1 MANPFYNVS
10 GNPATGSEG
19 LSTLMRGEFLSIQAA
34 FEVMPR
40 ITTTG
45 LFDTVFNQLGSF
57 TFTLPS
63 APGMIALTA
72 DVAAETSRATAAEAV
87 NAAAITAE
95 TTRAGA
101 AESVNAAAISAETTA
116 RTAAVAGEASR
127 ATAAEAV
134 NAAAITAEATARA
147 AGDAAEVTAR
157 NAAITVETNRAAAA
171 EAANATAITAEAT
184 ARANG
189 DTAEA
194 NARVAGIAAEAN
206 RANAALAPYATW
218 AATSAAIAATYQP
231 LSPSAPYVKNT
242 FGTNAISLGFLGGQ
256 LVAAVDTTGFGQ
268 VPTQVAP
275 GNFPRN
281 GDNASF
287 ANLNATGNLTASG
300 PVYAGAA
307 VTNFAL
313 FMAGDV
319 ANRFINWTN
328 DGWKFVYNTAAGTLT
343 QFNNIG
349 QSRFSVDAGGNL
361 FVPGT
366 VTASNVSD
374 FRTKRNVTPYRRGLE
389 AIIALQPVS
398 YEYNGTGGTT
408 DTGKTRWGV
417 IAQQALPY
425 LPECVYPTPEPAS
438 DPTREDEAVKMRFS
452 GQLSFDEQPLLYAMI
467 NAFQDVVAELQA
479 AKARLSAL
487 EAR

>member
-10 GNPATGSEG
+10 GNPATGAEG

-34 FEVMPR
+34 FDSMPR

-45 LFDTVFNQLGSF
+45 LFDTVFNQLGSY
-57 TFTLPS
+57 TFTLPA
-63 APGMIALTA
+63 APGMLALTT
-72 DVAAETSRATAAEAV
+72 DVAAETARATAAEGV
-87 NAAAITAE
+87 NATAINTE
-95 TTRAGA
+95 RTRALA
-101 AESVNAAAISAETTA
+101 AEGVNATAISTETTA
-116 RTAAVAGEASR
+116 RTAAVSGEASR
-127 ATAAEAV
+127 ATAAEAA
-134 NAAAITAEATARA
+134 NAAAITAEATTRA
-147 AGDAAEVTAR
+147 AGDTAQATAR
-157 NAAITVETNRAAAA
+157 TAAILVETTRALAA
-171 EAANATAITAEAT
+171 EAVNATAITAEAT

-194 NARVAGIAAEAN
+194 AARVAGIAAEAT
-206 RANAALAPYATW
+206 RANAALGPYATW

-242 FGTNAISLGFLGGQ
+242 FGTNAISLGWLGGQ
-256 LVAAVDTTGFGQ
+256 LVAAVDSTGFGQ

-281 GDNASF
+281 GDNAAF
-287 ANLNATGNLTASG
+287 AALNATGNLT
-300 PVYAGAA
+300 VNGAMYPGA
-307 VTNFAL
+307 IPTAFSYFL
-313 FMAGDV
+313 AGDT
-319 ANRFINWTN
+319 ANRLINWTN
-328 DGWKFVYNTAAGTLT
+328 DGWKFVYATASGSLT
-343 QFNNIG
+343 QFNNLG
-349 QSRFSVDAGGNL
+349 QSRFSIDAGGNL
-361 FVPGT
+361 SVPGN
-366 VTASNVSD
+366 VTAANVSD

-438 DPTREDEAVKMRFS
+438 DPTREDEAVKMRFA